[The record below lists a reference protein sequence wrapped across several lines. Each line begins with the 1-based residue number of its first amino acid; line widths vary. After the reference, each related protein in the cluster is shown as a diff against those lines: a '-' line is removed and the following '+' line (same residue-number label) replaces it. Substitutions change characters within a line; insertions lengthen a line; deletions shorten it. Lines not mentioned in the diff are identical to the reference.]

1 MQCRSPPP
9 PRGKATLTGIR
20 TRFQDFVKTCKCRT
34 TLRNFSILTA
44 ISANR
49 ELDDSRK
56 ITQFFCP
63 NLSENQFADFKPL
76 VLVNRQHASRPT
88 FHAGNTNHR
97 NLVRR
102 MVCSLLILFGAL
114 GLRRDRRSFSSRR
127 RRGGIGRRAGLKIQL
142 YTRERPAH

>member
-1 MQCRSPPP
+1 MQCWSPPP

-34 TLRNFSILTA
+34 TPRNFSILTA
-44 ISANR
+44 ISADR

-76 VLVNRQHASRPT
+76 VLVNRQHASEAARIVSDCRTAFLMQPRMTSTIPARFSELRPSKEIFAT
-88 FHAGNTNHR
+88 FYEDSSNHSYAAQAR
-97 NLVRR
+97 AP
-102 MVCSLLILFGAL
+102 GK
-114 GLRRDRRSFSSRR
+114 
-127 RRGGIGRRAGLKIQL
+127 RGRG
-142 YTRERPAH
+142 P